1 MPAPRLNDSQKE
13 ELVVRY
19 RQGETA
25 QALAVAFG
33 CSPNTVSRV
42 LKAALD
48 PGEMEAIKRQS
59 RGRTAAPVADP
70 MPEPE
75 AVPALTASAEL
86 AFNVAPKTEESTAPS
101 NALEEEP
108 TILAIDDADDFGDDG
123 LDVAARHLARHVEP
137 VARHDLAEPGIL
149 RTPGVIHE
157 WRTLGQCVQGKF
169 GRVGLCLLERCIPE
183 R

>member
-59 RGRTAAPVADP
+59 R
-70 MPEPE
+70 
-75 AVPALTASAEL
+75 
-86 AFNVAPKTEESTAPS
+86 
-101 NALEEEP
+101 
-108 TILAIDDADDFGDDG
+108 
-123 LDVAARHLARHVEP
+123 
-137 VARHDLAEPGIL
+137 
-149 RTPGVIHE
+149 
-157 WRTLGQCVQGKF
+157 
-169 GRVGLCLLERCIPE
+169 
-183 R
+183 

>member
-86 AFNVAPKTEESTAPS
+86 AFNVAPKTEESTASS

-123 LDVAARHLARHVEP
+123 LDVAARHLACHVEVHD
-137 VARHDLAEPGIL
+137 VAFVVLDDEQHA
-149 RTPGVIHE
+149 RTGVDRFRRGDTIDE
-157 WRTLGQCVQGKF
+157 NG
-169 GRVGLCLLERCIPE
+169 VGPMPNHR
-183 R
+183 